1 MSLIVS
7 SIVEVSMNNVALWIS
22 LDVQDWTAEIVI
34 IVGNVLEKKS
44 DEANLPTILGNN
56 FGGYKQPSRV

>member
-1 MSLIVS
+1 MAL

-44 DEANLPTILGNN
+44 DEANLPRILGNN